1 MQSKLAK
8 KTEQSVIKSAIYFA
22 FGTFLSRFAGLFREA
37 ALVAVFDK
45 TISDAWQAA
54 FRFPNLFRRIF
65 GEGALSV
72 CFIPVYVELKERHQE
87 RARAE
92 LTAGIL
98 GLLLVILIPL
108 SIVIIGTM
116 DLIIPVWVGGKG
128 FSSVPG
134 KIELTILLTKW
145 MFPFL
150 ILVSIYAYFMAL
162 LNAHKKFLLTS
173 VAPSLLNISIIA
185 SFAYAHLT
193 GKVSVLILGGAVL
206 VGGLLQIVIM
216 LPTFFKLQIPYA
228 WSWANIWSPPVR
240 RVLKTF
246 LPSVLGLGIIQI
258 MSFVNTYF
266 ATNLQEGA
274 VTFIALADRLLEL
287 PLSLVGVSLGTALLP
302 TLSEHWSRENHAG
315 FQHEVQ
321 KNLRA
326 LLFLCIPASVG
337 LYSSAYVCVSVLY
350 QRGRFQAEQVEVVSQ
365 IVQIYSITLVAAAMT
380 RVMSQVYYA
389 KKNTLFP
396 AVASGLGLTVH
407 LFLAPQLMKIYGLNG
422 LVLSTAF
429 AAVLNGLCLMVVL
442 LWTKAL
448 VIDASFLRFLAVSV
462 VSSLPIYFYCRWL
475 GQSYYASDF
484 FQRILLLGAVVVG
497 SVGIYFS
504 FMYVLGVPE
513 SRTLLVILKRKIKRI

>member
-193 GKVSVLILGGAVL
+193 GKVSVLILLGGAVL
-206 VGGLLQIVIM
+206 VGGLLQIVIIS
-216 LPTFFKLQIPYA
+216 PTFLNCKYPM
-228 WSWANIWSPPVR
+228 R
-240 RVLKTF
+240 GH
-246 LPSVLGLGIIQI
+246 GLIFESTGSSSTQNF
-258 MSFVNTYF
+258 ST
-266 ATNLQEGA
+266 EC
-274 VTFIALADRLLEL
+274 
-287 PLSLVGVSLGTALLP
+287 S
-302 TLSEHWSRENHAG
+302 WSRYYSNH
-315 FQHEVQ
+315 V
-321 KNLRA
+321 
-326 LLFLCIPASVG
+326 
-337 LYSSAYVCVSVLY
+337 VC
-350 QRGRFQAEQVEVVSQ
+350 E
-365 IVQIYSITLVAAAMT
+365 
-380 RVMSQVYYA
+380 
-389 KKNTLFP
+389 
-396 AVASGLGLTVH
+396 H
-407 LFLAPQLMKIYGLNG
+407 LFRHESSGGGGYVYCPCRSIVEY
-422 LVLSTAF
+422 
-429 AAVLNGLCLMVVL
+429 
-442 LWTKAL
+442 
-448 VIDASFLRFLAVSV
+448 RFL
-462 VSSLPIYFYCRWL
+462 SS
-475 GQSYYASDF
+475 
-484 FQRILLLGAVVVG
+484 
-497 SVGIYFS
+497 
-504 FMYVLGVPE
+504 E
-513 SRTLLVILKRKIKRI
+513 